1 VSTFKSDSV
10 GVARA
15 EQIGVSKVTNVGQ
28 TSLESVGKTKKTTV
42 GERYEINVGK
52 AIFTQT
58 ENHTVIVSDK
68 IVLAAPGGVIEINKN
83 GVFIKA
89 SKFEVKANAVNFK
102 RGSAG
107 KSTNKPFAEDCSKK

>member
-1 VSTFKSDSV
+1 
-10 GVARA
+10 RA

-28 TSLESVGKTKKTTV
+28 TSLESVGKTKKQTV
-42 GERYEINVGK
+42 GERYEITVGK
-52 AIFTQT
+52 AILSQT
-58 ENHTVIVSDK
+58 ENHTMIASDK

-89 SKFEVKANAVNFK
+89 TKFEVKSNSINFK

-107 KSTNKPFAEDCSKK
+107 KNTNKPFAEDCSKK